1 MCVGD
6 LKFCY
11 FSFHSFISK
20 TQNEVSGVGVW
31 VGGGEENQQGGG
43 GGVGTADRR
52 RRRRLRGSDLQQ
64 MGWLPST
71 ILPFFAPFIV
81 ISSDL

>member
-1 MCVGD
+1 MR
-6 LKFCY
+6 
-11 FSFHSFISK
+11 
-20 TQNEVSGVGVW
+20 
-31 VGGGEENQQGGG
+31 GGGKRTSRGGG
-43 GGVGTADRR
+43 AGKRSLTRGGRDRRGGVGTADGG